1 MYLQLLAAAAS
12 LYYQYKHLSKG
23 NHSTAKQ
30 AIEEVKSVKKAKDA
44 YDVIVVGTDPEGV
57 AAAVSAARNGLKH
70 AACRWAQSGD
80 LRRVNDTWWI

>member
-1 MYLQLLAAAAS
+1 MGILILLAALGAAAS

-23 NHSTAKQ
+23 NHSTTKQ
-30 AIEEVKSVKKAKDA
+30 ALEEVKSVKKAKDA

-70 AACRWAQSGD
+70 AACGWTQSGD
-80 LRRVNDTWWI
+80 V